1 MPETTPSSC
10 INKDPMTDWGTGTAP
25 KLDYN
30 IPQTNGF
37 VANAYIPLDVNS
49 SYFKTGAG
57 FDLPPSGNYYDVVAG
72 LDASTITARIAN
84 NFVAVGTP
92 NIVNVNAEEVTQ
104 VVSVAPQYSL
114 ASLVGFE
121 SAPTSSPIADYTIA
135 GQAVSNIAV
144 QSLYGM
150 PVTIV
155 DIMGNQKIEYR
166 QQPASA
172 VPRIT
177 IIEHYRVDTSL
188 GDYGAGETVK
198 TFTLLPGEKTTISIK
213 SYKQSVVSKKDY
225 QNVIDS
231 LTNDSTRELEKMLQV
246 DSMQS
251 TTDAGGFNLASK
263 SESGLNIPLFGGK
276 GSASF
281 SGTSSNGLTMNS
293 VRAQSIKLLTN
304 AISKQVQKSVVSRKL
319 DINTETS
326 TSETSSSE
334 TSIIRVLENINKS
347 RVLNFVF
354 RQLNQELITITY
366 LDDISFVYTNGYE
379 ETKQVVKIDG
389 LLAMLKSIF
398 VNVTDANNVFKDI
411 VDQYYSVYDY
421 TGTRQTF
428 YEKRTENIYDA
439 DTGLVKFTEEYYRKN
454 SSLAMTV
461 DGITV
466 NGIIKSVENRVLPSD
481 SVIVDALLGQGEALD
496 CFNLKLQ
503 DAAVVQ
509 ANLENEAKQ
518 QAIDII
524 EGLTDAT
531 EKATLYKKVFSD
543 CCDVPQI
550 GCNCTSTSN
559 PA

>member
-10 INKDPMTDWGTGTAP
+10 INKDPMTDWGTGSAP

-57 FDLPPSGNYYDVVAG
+57 FDLPPSGNYYDIVAG
-72 LDASTITARIAN
+72 LDASTITARMAN
-84 NFVAVGTP
+84 NFIAVGTP
-92 NIVNVNAEEVTQ
+92 NIVNVNSEEETPT
-104 VVSVAPQYSL
+104 VSAAPQYSL

-121 SAPTSSPIADYTIA
+121 SAPTSSPVADYTIA
-135 GQAVSNIAV
+135 GQAVSSIAV

-150 PVTIV
+150 PITVV
-155 DIMGNQKIEYR
+155 DIMGNQKIEFR

-172 VPRIT
+172 VPRLT
-177 IIEHYRVDTSL
+177 VIEHYRVNTYL

-213 SYKQSVVSKKDY
+213 SYKQTTKSKKDY

-231 LTNDSTRELEKMLQV
+231 LTNDSTQELEKMLQI
-246 DSMQS
+246 DSLQS
-251 TTDAGGFNLASK
+251 HTESGGYNMASQ
-263 SESGLNIPLFGGK
+263 SGSGLNIPLFGGK
-276 GSASF
+276 GAASF
-281 SGTSSNGLTMNS
+281 SSSSSNGITMNGM
-293 VRAQSIKLLTN
+293 RAENIKLLAN

-326 TSETSSSE
+326 TSETTSTE
-334 TSIIRVLENINKS
+334 TSIVRILENINKS

-366 LDDISFVYTNGYE
+366 LDDVSFVYTNGYE
-379 ETKQVVKIDG
+379 ETKQVVKVDG
-389 LLAMLKSIF
+389 LLALLKSVF
-398 VNVTDANNVFKDI
+398 TNATDADNVFKDI

-428 YEKRTENIYDA
+428 YEKRTENVYDSG
-439 DTGLVKFTEEYYRKN
+439 TGSVKFTEDYFRKN
-454 SSLAMTV
+454 TSLSMTAE
-461 DGITV
+461 GITV
-466 NGIIKSVENRVLPSD
+466 NGVIKSVESRVLPTD

-496 CFNLKLQ
+496 CYSTQAQLSDNLKDQ
-503 DAAVVQ
+503 
-509 ANLENEAKQ
+509 LENNKTQMALEILEA
-518 QAIDII
+518 I
-524 EGLTDAT
+524 TDPVAKS
-531 EKATLYKKVFSD
+531 EAYKSMFIAC
-543 CCDVPQI
+543 CCDDI
-550 GCNCTSTSN
+550 NNNG
-559 PA
+559 A

>member
-57 FDLPPSGNYYDVVAG
+57 YDLPPSGNYYDVVSG

-84 NFVAVGTP
+84 NLVAVGTP
-92 NIVNVNAEEVTQ
+92 NIVNVNSEEETPP
-104 VVSVAPQYSL
+104 VSVVPQYSI

-121 SAPTSSPIADYTIA
+121 SAPTSSPVADYTIA
-135 GQAVSNIAV
+135 GQAVSSIAV

-150 PVTIV
+150 PVTVV
-155 DIMGNQKIEYR
+155 DIMGNQKIEFR
-166 QQPASA
+166 QQPAAA
-172 VPRIT
+172 VPRLT
-177 IIEHYRVDTSL
+177 VIEHYRVNTYL

-198 TFTLLPGEKTTISIK
+198 TFTLLPGEKTTITVK
-213 SYKQSVVSKKDY
+213 SYKQSTVNKKDY

-231 LTNDSTRELEKMLQV
+231 LTKDSTQELEKMLQV
-246 DSMQS
+246 DSMNS
-251 TTDAGGFNLASK
+251 DTDSGGYNMASK
-263 SESGLNIPLFGGK
+263 SGSGLNIPLFGGK
-276 GSASF
+276 GGASF
-281 SGTSSNGLTMNS
+281 SSSSSNGVTMNAMRTQA
-293 VRAQSIKLLTN
+293 VKLLTN

-326 TSETSSSE
+326 TTETTSTE
-334 TSIIRVLENINKS
+334 TSIVRLLENINKS

-366 LDDISFVYTNGYE
+366 LDDVSFVYTNGYE

-389 LLAMLKSIF
+389 LLALLKSVF
-398 VNVTDANNVFKDI
+398 TNATDANNVFKDI

-428 YEKRTENIYDA
+428 YEKRTENVYDS
-439 DTGLVKFTEEYYRKN
+439 DTGSVKFIEDYYRK
-454 SSLAMTV
+454 STSLSMTAE
-461 DGITV
+461 GITV
-466 NGIIKSVENRVLPSD
+466 NGVIKSVESRVLPTD

-503 DAAVVQ
+503 DAAVLQ

-524 EGLTDAT
+524 EGLADAT
-531 EKATLYKKVFSD
+531 ERATLYKKVFTD
-543 CCDVPQI
+543 CCDVPQS
-550 GCNCTSTSN
+550 GCNCSSTSN
-559 PA
+559 PV

>member
-10 INKDPMTDWGTGTAP
+10 INKDPMTDWGTGSTP

-57 FDLPPSGNYYDVVAG
+57 FDSPPSGNYYDIVAG
-72 LDASTITARIAN
+72 LDASTITARMAN
-84 NFVAVGTP
+84 NFIAVGTP
-92 NIVNVNAEEVTQ
+92 NIVNVNSEEETPT
-104 VVSVAPQYSL
+104 VSAAPQYSL

-121 SAPTSSPIADYTIA
+121 SAPTSSPVADYTIA
-135 GQAVSNIAV
+135 GQAVSSIAV

-150 PVTIV
+150 PVTVV
-155 DIMGNQKIEYR
+155 DIMGNQKIEFR

-172 VPRIT
+172 VPRLT
-177 IIEHYRVDTSL
+177 VIEHYRVNTYL

-213 SYKQSVVSKKDY
+213 SYKQTTQSKKDY

-231 LTNDSTRELEKMLQV
+231 LTKDSTQELEKMLQI
-246 DSMQS
+246 DSLQS
-251 TTDAGGFNLASK
+251 HTESGGYNMASQ
-263 SESGLNIPLFGGK
+263 SGSGLNIPLFGGK
-276 GSASF
+276 GAASF
-281 SGTSSNGLTMNS
+281 SSSSSNGVTMNGL
-293 VRAQSIKLLTN
+293 RAENIKLLAN

-326 TSETSSSE
+326 TSETTSTE
-334 TSIIRVLENINKS
+334 TSIVRILENINKS

-366 LDDISFVYTNGYE
+366 LDDVSFVYTNGYE
-379 ETKQVVKIDG
+379 ETKQVVKVDG
-389 LLAMLKSIF
+389 LLALLKSIF
-398 VNVTDANNVFKDI
+398 NNTTDADNVFKDI

-428 YEKRTENIYDA
+428 YEKRTENVYDSA
-439 DTGLVKFTEEYYRKN
+439 TGSVKFTEDYFRKN
-454 SSLAMTV
+454 TGLSMTAE
-461 DGITV
+461 GITV
-466 NGIIKSVENRVLPSD
+466 NGIIKSVESRVLPTD

-509 ANLENEAKQ
+509 ANLENVAKQ

-531 EKATLYKKVFSD
+531 EKATLYKKVFTD
-543 CCDVPQI
+543 CCDVPQS
-550 GCNCTSTSN
+550 GCNCNPTSN